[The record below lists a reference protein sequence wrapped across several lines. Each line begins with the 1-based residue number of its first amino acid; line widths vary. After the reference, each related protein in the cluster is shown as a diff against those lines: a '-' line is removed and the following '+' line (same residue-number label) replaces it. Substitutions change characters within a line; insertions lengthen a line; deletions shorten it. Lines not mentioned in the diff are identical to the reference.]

1 MRFKKLAL
9 IGLPKIG
16 LPKID
21 LGWMGLLLAV
31 TLSLVACGDHLIHGV
46 SPVVRMN
53 DLSHDG
59 KNITLQLSL
68 RNRNGVEMDVQHI
81 VFNLSVED
89 QELFAYN
96 GPAETNIAANG
107 TETWTVE
114 IAESE
119 ATAARL
125 NSLENGEVKSLP
137 YAFSGKVTS
146 AEAGD
151 LKFEYEGHLYPVPGR
166 PGQFR

>member
-9 IGLPKIG
+9 IGFPKMG
-16 LPKID
+16 LPKNG
-21 LGWMGLLLAV
+21 LVRVGLLLAI
-31 TLSLVACGDHLIHGV
+31 TLSLASCGDRLIHGV

-59 KNITLQLSL
+59 KNITLQLNL

-89 QELFAYN
+89 EELFAYD

-114 IAESE
+114 IVESE
-119 ATAARL
+119 SAAARL
-125 NSLENGEVKSLP
+125 NALESGEVKSLP
-137 YAFSGKVTS
+137 YAFSGKVTTL
-146 AEAGD
+146 EAGD
-151 LKFEYEGHLYPVPGR
+151 LKFDHEGHLYPVPGR
-166 PGQFR
+166 PGRFR

>member
-1 MRFKKLAL
+1 MRFKKLRL
-9 IGLPKIG
+9 TGLSKTGPAAI
-16 LPKID
+16 
-21 LGWMGLLLAV
+21 GLLLAV
-31 TLSLVACGDHLIHGV
+31 ALALVACGDHLIRGV
-46 SPVVRMN
+46 SPVVRLN

-68 RNRNGVEMDVQHI
+68 RNRNGVEMDVQNI
-81 VFNLSVED
+81 NFNLSSED
-89 QELFAYN
+89 KDLFAYD

-119 ATAARL
+119 ATAAKL
-125 NSLENGEVKSLP
+125 NALESGEIKSLP

-146 AEAGD
+146 VEAGD
-151 LKFEYEGHLYPVPGR
+151 LKFEHEGYLYPVPGR
-166 PGQFR
+166 PGRFR